1 MSRQLTLSV
10 VLSSLMMLGFVLAQ
24 EPAPGALAASG
35 GGGSL
40 ISVTSGY

>member
-10 VLSSLMMLGFVLAQ
+10 VISSLMMLGFVLAQ
-24 EPAPGALAASG
+24 EPAPSELAASG
-35 GGGSL
+35 GSSSF